1 MRWVGSAAVPSQKVL
16 DPRDTC
22 RGGLSMSRVDGNSP
36 TGRLDAYIRSFE
48 ERYGS
53 VPIEGLNDSLASISS
68 ISLEASAVTKEPN
81 GGPSR
86 PVAPRS
92 MFGFTPRFQWEE
104 PFPPRSCVSVE
115 PVEPVTHVSRLASPT
130 RHSGPDLSQISVPR
144 HKLSAT
150 ALSDASGPTG
160 TTAATGYLL
169 SASDTFDLRLRSP
182 TPGSG
187 AHWGGSK
194 AFYSQFHHTRPAFG
208 SQSPSKRPERA
219 RASSNPPELKMKG
232 PRSAVPPTIRSS
244 FGTIRPMGSDTYFS
258 APGPVRMSFIHPL
271 PAPRGPRPPVP
282 QPLVPPW
289 GTGARGE
296 VDAVD
301 EVNCQ
306 SPVRIPPPTK
316 LLNSSILP
324 SQSISQI
331 SSSEIDPSLPSGRRF
346 VDVRTA
352 PGPEGM
358 GMMGVCE
365 TGVQTDG
372 QEASFASPMRFVAP
386 HSPDNSL
393 KPVTTST
400 PDFGEVKMELE
411 IMEKTVHKASPL
423 SSDDFHHLQGE
434 LPEVSG
440 SKLNADVEGLK
451 ERLQNA
457 LARSLSHLMNL
468 QALTV
473 H

>member
-104 PFPPRSCVSVE
+104 PFPPTSCASVE
-115 PVEPVTHVSRLASPT
+115 AVEPVTHVSRLASPT
-130 RHSGPDLSQISVPR
+130 RHSGPDLSHISVPR
-144 HKLSAT
+144 HKLSAS

-169 SASDTFDLRLRSP
+169 SASDTLDLRLRSP

-187 AHWGGSK
+187 VHWGRSK
-194 AFYSQFHHTRPAFG
+194 AFYSQFHHTAAFG

-232 PRSAVPPTIRSS
+232 PRSATPTIRSS

-271 PAPRGPRPPVP
+271 PAPRGPRPVP
-282 QPLVPPW
+282 QLVAPRW
-289 GTGARGE
+289 GTSGAGGE

-331 SSSEIDPSLPSGRRF
+331 SSSEIDPSLPSGRGP
-346 VDVRTA
+346 VDVRTG
-352 PGPEGM
+352 PGPEG
-358 GMMGVCE
+358 MGVCE
-365 TGVQTDG
+365 TGVPTDG
-372 QEASFASPMRFVAP
+372 PEASFASPMRFVAP
-386 HSPDNSL
+386 FHSPDNSL

-411 IMEKTVHKASPL
+411 MMEKSMHKASPL